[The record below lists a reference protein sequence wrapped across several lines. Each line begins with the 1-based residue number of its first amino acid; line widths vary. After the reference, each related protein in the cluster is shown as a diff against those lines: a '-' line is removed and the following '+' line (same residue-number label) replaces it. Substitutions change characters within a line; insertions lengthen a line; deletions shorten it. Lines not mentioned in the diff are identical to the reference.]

1 MHLTEI
7 VCTGLFSWT
16 SPYLLPSSIKF
27 CKFKNEGQTGTMII
41 IWPFWHLKKYVKKIN
56 KAIQYSKPLDSV
68 KLETLGHIP
77 SSFTSFKKDAASMH
91 CSTVRPRPSQM
102 SRYSCN
108 FGSWHSPLPQM
119 TQSTVL
125 PCHQNWPLNLN
136 GTHTSSDFSD
146 WIVSIRKYTSIPTH
160 TAYKASEVATDFWWW
175 KTPVSNKARVE
186 CLQAFLFL
194 LLMFYVSLSF
204 CLSSFLSVFLSQRK
218 RSSHVRPRS
227 FGLTPNS

>member
-16 SPYLLPSSIKF
+16 SPYLLPASIKF
-27 CKFKNEGQTGTMII
+27 CKLKNEGQTGTMII
-41 IWPFWHLKKYVKKIN
+41 ILSFWQLKKYVKKIN

-108 FGSWHSPLPQM
+108 FGSWHSPLPQV

-125 PCHQNWPLNLN
+125 PCHQN
-136 GTHTSSDFSD
+136 
-146 WIVSIRKYTSIPTH
+146 
-160 TAYKASEVATDFWWW
+160 
-175 KTPVSNKARVE
+175 
-186 CLQAFLFL
+186 
-194 LLMFYVSLSF
+194 
-204 CLSSFLSVFLSQRK
+204 
-218 RSSHVRPRS
+218 
-227 FGLTPNS
+227 